1 MISYDIQSKYMKMNI
16 SKGQKQAGFTLIEL
30 MVVIA
35 LIAALS
41 VIGVQAGNGAIKRAH
56 KMQAQADIT
65 KLAQAVESYYAD
77 NNVYPSV
84 TTSANNFTPNAT
96 DVAVVTDGA
105 GSGAT
110 LVRALVGEEVTPT
123 LNVRK
128 ISYLEADVAEGGEG
142 GIDYGGTYSF
152 TDRKGVPYEV
162 HWDADY
168 DGQLAN
174 PFDGTAP
181 NLRKGVVA
189 LGRGVIDVDDWGATA
204 TGLHQAVKTW

>member
-1 MISYDIQSKYMKMNI
+1 MKI
-16 SKGQKQAGFTLIEL
+16 SKGQKRAGFTLIEL
-30 MVVIA
+30 LVVIA
-35 LIAALS
+35 IIASLS
-41 VIGVQAGNGAIKRAH
+41 VIGVQAGSGAIKRAH
-56 KMQAQADIT
+56 KMKSQADIT
-65 KLAQAVESYYAD
+65 KLAQAVESYYSD
-77 NNVYPSV
+77 YNVYPSV
-84 TTSANNFTPNAT
+84 TTSDNNFMSNAG
-96 DVAVVTDGA
+96 DVAVGTGGA

-110 LVRALVGEEVTPT
+110 LVRALVAEEAVPT
-123 LNVRK
+123 LNVRN

-174 PFDGTAP
+174 PFDTTAP
-181 NLRKGVVA
+181 NLRKGVIA
-189 LGRGVIDVDDWGATA
+189 LGRGTIDVANWGPGA